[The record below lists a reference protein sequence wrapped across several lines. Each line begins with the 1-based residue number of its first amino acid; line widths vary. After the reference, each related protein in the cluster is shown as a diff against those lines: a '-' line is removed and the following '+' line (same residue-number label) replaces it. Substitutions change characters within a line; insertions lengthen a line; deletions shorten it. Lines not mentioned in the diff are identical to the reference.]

1 MNLALLEMISNTA
14 HKFYHPAL
22 FNTQF
27 VKYRTKRKILNEQ
40 IYLSLK
46 NDDIKTYDEN
56 NVFSDY
62 NNDDAISNH
71 GYLSN

>member
-1 MNLALLEMISNTA
+1 MILNIA
-14 HKFYHPAL
+14 HKLYHPAL
-22 FNTQF
+22 FNTHF
-27 VKYRTKRKILNEQ
+27 VKYRTKRKFLNEQ

-56 NVFSDY
+56 KVFTNHS
-62 NNDDAISNH
+62 NDDAISNH